1 LSQTFKTPRH
11 SRRNTAAMS
20 RFVLL
25 ARSPRAIE
33 VAWVEADQTLRAAA
47 NECTPAD
54 AGDRSARAAPAPA
67 HGGLPARTALW
78 FWAESSELE

>member
-1 LSQTFKTPRH
+1 
-11 SRRNTAAMS
+11 MS

-33 VAWVEADQTLRAAA
+33 TAWIEGDQTLRAAA
-47 NECTPAD
+47 NEPSSGRPTALPSGPPKCDT
-54 AGDRSARAAPAPA
+54 PA

-78 FWAESSELE
+78 FWAEPSSLE

>member
-1 LSQTFKTPRH
+1 
-11 SRRNTAAMS
+11 MS

-33 VAWVEADQTLRAAA
+33 AAWVEADQTLRAAA
-47 NECTPAD
+47 NESPAEPTLPPWRPPE
-54 AGDRSARAAPAPA
+54 GTGPA

-78 FWAESSELE
+78 FWAESTSHE